1 MSSKSKLK
9 QPSFKAVS
17 ASDEIKYRRK
27 YKELKKKIRE
37 MEEDNEKITLKLT
50 RAKKNIQRL
59 RIERSFLFE
68 RLEQTQPLNDSESEQ
83 SSRAL
88 QVESEDDLSSVSSK
102 EDDTGVKRGDGVEHK
117 DLVEFT
123 EKPLQD
129 ASQTEE
135 GTAEEVPTG
144 GNNKRRRAHKDP
156 NAPKRPR
163 NAFLMYCQIE
173 REQAKEENANKGF
186 QDVTRIL
193 SQRWKDLVPEEKKK
207 YFDMYNKEKQRYERE
222 MSSYV
227 GSSYVSPQSLPN
239 DDKVKSETEIEVKRE
254 PEVSDFASSTNYL
267 DNNTNEDEVDND
279 NEQDND
285 NRDDPVDDDDE
296 MSEEVDELREDLVD
310 GEEEMREREL
320 ESGAE
325 GAMDEDETLSD
336 IDEVEY

>member
-9 QPSFKAVS
+9 QSSFKSVS

-88 QVESEDDLSSVSSK
+88 HVESEDDLSSVSNK
-102 EDDTGVKRGDGVEHK
+102 EDDTGVKRGDGVEQK

-193 SQRWKDLVPEEKKK
+193 SQRWKDLVPEEK
-207 YFDMYNKEKQRYERE
+207 Q
-222 MSSYV
+222 
-227 GSSYVSPQSLPN
+227 
-239 DDKVKSETEIEVKRE
+239 
-254 PEVSDFASSTNYL
+254 
-267 DNNTNEDEVDND
+267 
-279 NEQDND
+279 
-285 NRDDPVDDDDE
+285 
-296 MSEEVDELREDLVD
+296 
-310 GEEEMREREL
+310 
-320 ESGAE
+320 
-325 GAMDEDETLSD
+325 
-336 IDEVEY
+336 